1 MSQLNINEFHSFS
14 SELVGGFNPHLKKYA
29 NVKMD
34 VFSPGIRVEI
44 KHILPETNSSNLKMD
59 GWNTT
64 FPFGMA
70 YFQGPC

>member
-1 MSQLNINEFHSFS
+1 
-14 SELVGGFNPHLKKYA
+14 
-29 NVKMD
+29 MD